1 MKFGYCQDYHFSVV
15 TPPAIEP
22 ITLDQ
27 ALVQCHAN
35 QGVEDDW
42 FIDTITAVRQDA
54 ENFTRR
60 AFIEQTLRV
69 SFDGW
74 PCFPVLLPRP
84 PLIEIESVT
93 LYDLEDSSTSI
104 NTSDLLIDVYSS
116 PGRFTINSGYSLP
129 SVSLRAVNSVV
140 IQYKAGY
147 GSSADDVPRN
157 FKQAMLLHL
166 GYLYE
171 CRSGE
176 PAPITEQYKCLLNR
190 QRMYL

>member
-1 MKFGYCQDYHFSVV
+1 MAFGYCQDYHFSVV
-15 TPPAIEP
+15 TPPAVEP
-22 ITLDQ
+22 ISLDQ

-42 FIDTITAVRQDA
+42 FTETIKTVRQDA
-54 ENFTRR
+54 ELYTRR
-60 AFIEQTLRV
+60 AFIEQTLRI
-69 SFDGW
+69 SFDTW

-104 NTSDLLIDVYSS
+104 NVSDLLVDVYSS
-116 PGRFTINSGYSLP
+116 PGRFSFNSGYSVP
-129 SVSLRAVNSVV
+129 SISLRELNSVV

-147 GSSADDVPRN
+147 GSIADDVPRN

-166 GYLYE
+166 SYLYE
-171 CRSGE
+171 SRSGE
-176 PAPITEQYKCLLNR
+176 PAPINEQYENLLNR

>member
-1 MKFGYCQDYHFSVV
+1 MTFGYCQDYHLSVV

-42 FIDTITAVRQDA
+42 FTDTITTVRQDA

-60 AFIEQTLRV
+60 AFIEQTLRIT
-69 SFDGW
+69 FDYW
-74 PCFPVLLPRP
+74 PGFPILVPRP
-84 PLIEIESVT
+84 PLIEIESFT
-93 LYDLEDSSTSI
+93 LYDLEDNDTSI
-104 NTSDLLIDVYSS
+104 AISDLLVDTYSS
-116 PGRFTINSGYSLP
+116 PGRVCIDSGYSLP
-129 SVSLRAVNSVV
+129 SVSLREINSVI

-147 GSSADDVPRN
+147 GSSAADVPKT
-157 FKQAMLLHL
+157 FKKAMLLQL
-166 GYLYE
+166 GYMYE

-176 PAPITEQYKCLLNR
+176 ATPITEQYKNLLNR